1 MEAEENEQPE
11 LVAVEEAEID
21 VSESEGDGAGGAAG
35 DQDQPETP
43 NTARR
48 FLPSSIGLTVLLPP
62 GVAELEALITWG
74 DYRTEPPLPES
85 VLSGEE
91 ETRELGEDG
100 KPIRRKRPNFD
111 WVRVPKERSVKLR
124 IVEGRGP
131 PTIIPESGC
140 EQRPGGGLQLETHAR
155 TFTYKRADG
164 TMETVRAVTVFLVN
178 RRNTA
183 HRYHADVSYVVSGA
197 ARACLRAGVL
207 RASRFRGR
215 HPGLRSP
222 RRRPPLSR
230 RLRLRR
236 GTKRSCRL
244 GHQQGTSK
252 CCRARLDRSAAD
264 RRSRTS
270 RSKRRP
276 RADVKSCAQHAIS
289 GASLGITRAA
299 YCRVGRLPRVP
310 LGEDKALIALL
321 SRQDARIRY
330 CPTAHVITSGRT
342 HGRAPGGVADTLA
355 IRSKEPEAFCDDAL
369 EPFRTAF
376 DRALWRGRLRRLH
389 AAGRLALDQ
398 DWAAELGLSACDVND
413 VIKEAPFGAAWNIIE
428 DRSSLFARHLLRPAE
443 LPEQIAI
450 ARRSLSLLREGGSG
464 ARQHVQTKFS
474 ISIRPLDDAD
484 RSHSFGEESGS
495 LVGT

>member
-1 MEAEENEQPE
+1 MFDDRSGPGAALFSALLSGLASRIRPGFV
-11 LVAVEEAEID
+11 VAVPVKD
-21 VSESEGDGAGGAAG
+21 
-35 DQDQPETP
+35 
-43 NTARR
+43 
-48 FLPSSIGLTVLLPP
+48 
-62 GVAELEALITWG
+62 
-74 DYRTEPPLPES
+74 
-85 VLSGEE
+85 EE
-91 ETRELGEDG
+91 ERL
-100 KPIRRKRPNFD
+100 P
-111 WVRVPKERSVKLR
+111 
-124 IVEGRGP
+124 
-131 PTIIPESGC
+131 
-140 EQRPGGGLQLETHAR
+140 
-155 TFTYKRADG
+155 
-164 TMETVRAVTVFLVN
+164 
-178 RRNTA
+178 
-183 HRYHADVSYVVSGA
+183 
-197 ARACLRAGVL
+197 ACLRALAQQRDQLWQPIPQTLV
-207 RASRFRGR
+207 RIVVFANNCTDQSAS
-215 HPGLRSP
+215 LA
-222 RRRPPLSR
+222 R
-230 RLRLRR
+230 RLGECLSLDLRVVE
-236 GTKRSCRL
+236 
-244 GHQQGTSK
+244 
-252 CCRARLDRSAAD
+252 ARLPPATAHAGNARRAAMD
-264 RRSRTS
+264 LAEAWLVEGGERDGVILTTD
-270 RSKRRP
+270 
-276 RADVKSCAQHAIS
+276 ADSQVGSNWIAENVAAFEAGAEAVLGRIDLDEEGDYLPQALHQRGELEDAYERLLTELSSLLDPLEHNPWPHHATIS

-450 ARRSLSLLREGGSG
+450 ARRSLRLLREGGSG